1 MIPSREGNNYI
12 SKREAKRNPKFR
24 TKFRTEAKILSPPEL
39 REHLTENPSTLLN
52 SAPLG
57 LGGGNKTQVPSR
69 ESSLCP
75 SNHYLEN
82 KSETLLSVQVCLFLK
97 PSLGLHSQTFGSWSH
112 GRSAKGT
119 SLVWLFGTP
128 QAAFTKDKP

>member
-39 REHLTENPSTLLN
+39 REHLTENPSTVLN
-52 SAPLG
+52 SAHLG
-57 LGGGNKTQVPSR
+57 LEEEGGGNEFPSR

-75 SNHYLEN
+75 SNHHAEIKN
-82 KSETLLSVQVCLFLK
+82 ETPLSL
-97 PSLGLHSQTFGSWSH
+97 PSYMIF
-112 GRSAKGT
+112 
-119 SLVWLFGTP
+119 
-128 QAAFTKDKP
+128 

>member
-39 REHLTENPSTLLN
+39 REHLTENPPRVLN
-52 SAPLG
+52 SDHLG
-57 LGGGNKTQVPSR
+57 LEGARGGNQFPSR

-75 SNHYLEN
+75 SNHHAEIEN
-82 KSETLLSVQVCLFLK
+82 ETLLSLPSYMLF
-97 PSLGLHSQTFGSWSH
+97 
-112 GRSAKGT
+112 
-119 SLVWLFGTP
+119 
-128 QAAFTKDKP
+128 

>member
-39 REHLTENPSTLLN
+39 REHLTENPSRVLN
-52 SAPLG
+52 SAHLG
-57 LGGGNKTQVPSR
+57 LEEGGGNQFPSR

-75 SNHYLEN
+75 SNHHAEIEN
-82 KSETLLSVQVCLFLK
+82 ETLLSLPTTCFSKLI
-97 PSLGLHSQTFGSWSH
+97 
-112 GRSAKGT
+112 T
-119 SLVWLFGTP
+119 SLSL
-128 QAAFTKDKP
+128 